1 MKKENLPRKT
11 SRARQALPT
20 DEYLEAVGDWQA
32 IPTETACLYWSRY
45 YKKISSKT
53 QNSHL
58 LELWLEEAKYPIKL
72 LRSTRMDLSYFVHL
86 TVVNK

>member
-1 MKKENLPRKT
+1 VFDEKENLPRKT

-32 IPTETACLYWSRY
+32 IPTETAICTGPGRY

-58 LELWLEEAKYPIKL
+58 LEL
-72 LRSTRMDLSYFVHL
+72 
-86 TVVNK
+86 